1 MNKKIIIID
10 KKGKSFRDY
19 FLDIF
24 SSKFLIYEL
33 VKKDFK
39 IAYSQTILGPIFFII
54 VPVIQSLVFTFFTN
68 SFNIREINGL
78 PTFLFFLLGTT
89 LWNFISNST
98 IKCSQVLLSNRKL
111 ISKVYFNRIIF
122 FIVSILISFIHF
134 IINFMTLVI
143 FLIFYKFYFN
153 LDIINFNINIFI
165 LPIVVLLSAML
176 SFSIGII
183 FASASIKY
191 RDLSYGLPFIFQ
203 ILMFLS
209 PVLYPMESLNSRLY
223 LVAIFNPITSL
234 LELFRYIFINN
245 YNFSLE
251 VLCLNILQIFA
262 LFVIGLLFFRYI
274 DKKISDLI

>member
-10 KKGKSFRDY
+10 NKGKVFRDY

-39 IAYSQTILGPIFFII
+39 IAYSQTILGPIFFIL

-68 SFNIREINGL
+68 SFNIKEINGL

-122 FIVSILISFIHF
+122 FVVSILISFIHF

-143 FLIFYKFYFN
+143 FLLFYKFYFN

-165 LPIVVLLSAML
+165 LPFVILLSAML

-209 PVLYPMESLNSRLY
+209 PVLYPVESLNSRLY

-251 VLCLNILQIFA
+251 ILCLNILQIFG